1 MNQQPVYHLN
11 YDELLQA
18 VVDPDDLTLDRR
30 GHLDQCPQ
38 CMRAVQRLEQRYTHL
53 GRMARKMAPEP
64 SQAFR
69 APRSSRPASRWQ
81 FKPAL
86 ALGLAGALILILTVW
101 WPQRFDTTQPDPQ
114 MFAAASDQEQELE
127 LMRQVD
133 AMVEDALPSALQQ
146 LASVTDSNTS
156 QDLIEWVLP
165 SIDEQEALD
174 PHASSETKTVK
185 SKMGLLIGRYLH
197 FSKRGFLCS
206 IV

>member
-1 MNQQPVYHLN
+1 MNHQPAYHLN
-11 YDELLQA
+11 YDELLKA
-18 VVDPDDLTLDRR
+18 VVDLGDLAPDRL

-38 CMRAVQRLEQRYTHL
+38 CMRAMQRLEQRYIRL
-53 GRMARKMAPEP
+53 GHIARKMAPEP

-69 APRSSRPASRWQ
+69 VPRSSRPAFRWQ

-86 ALGLAGALILILTVW
+86 AMGLAGAIILIFTVW

-114 MFAAASDQEQELE
+114 MIAATSDHELE
-127 LMRQVD
+127 LMLQVD
-133 AMVEDALPSALQQ
+133 ALVEDALPSALQQ

-165 SIDEQEALD
+165 SIDEEAALD
-174 PHASSETKTVK
+174 PHAS

-197 FSKRGFLCS
+197 FSKRGFLC
-206 IV
+206 